1 VNTIQA
7 SVDAKGASHTDGAWP
22 VEAKTNEV
30 QDRTRLLRKLKN
42 EDSYKQAVVSLS
54 RGADVSVQQNN
65 TIDLFEEYFTNEDH
79 SHSYTPPSCR
89 TVAVF
94 RDPNE
99 IKRSATK
106 ISWHPEGPNKLA
118 VSYSIMQFQAA
129 PPNMPIKS
137 YIWDVNSPNAP
148 DTEILPPSP
157 LTSLVY
163 NPRSPDHLVGGT
175 YNGLIGKNSFSPFE
189 FCL

>member
-1 VNTIQA
+1 MQA
-7 SVDAKGASHTDGAWP
+7 SVDAKGASHVDGAWP

-65 TIDLFEEYFTNEDH
+65 TIDLFEEYFTSEDH
-79 SHSYTPPSCR
+79 SHSYTPPSCK

-137 YIWDVNSPNAP
+137 YIWVYISRVI
-148 DTEILPPSP
+148 TVLIII
-157 LTSLVY
+157 SLMMMLHMRIYYRMLIVLMR
-163 NPRSPDHLVGGT
+163 PTLKFFHHLH
-175 YNGLIGKNSFSPFE
+175 
-189 FCL
+189 